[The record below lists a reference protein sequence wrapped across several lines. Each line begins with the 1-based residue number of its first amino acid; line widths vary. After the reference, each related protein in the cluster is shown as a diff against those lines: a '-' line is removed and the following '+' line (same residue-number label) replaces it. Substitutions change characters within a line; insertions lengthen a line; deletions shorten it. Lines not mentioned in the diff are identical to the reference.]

1 MAQEI
6 ELKFIVN
13 HSAVEALRDHLNTLD
28 GEHHDPVQLLN
39 IYYETPDNWLR
50 GHDMGLRIRGENGRY
65 EMTMKVAGRVTG
77 GLHQRPE
84 YNVALSAPT
93 LDLAQLPT
101 EVWPNGELPADL
113 ASRVQPLFS
122 TDFYR
127 EKWLVE
133 VDGSQI
139 EIALDQG
146 EVKAGEFAE
155 PICELEL
162 ELLSGDMRA
171 VLKLANQLV
180 SQTGLRQGSL
190 SKAARG
196 YHLAQG
202 NPARE
207 IKPTTILHVAAKAD
221 VEQGLEAALELALAQ
236 WQYHEELWVR
246 GNDAAKEQVL
256 AAIGLVRHTLMLF
269 GGIVPRK
276 ASTHLRDLLTQCEA
290 TIASAV
296 SAVTAVYSTETA
308 MAKLA
313 LTEWLVSKAW
323 QPFLDAKAQSKM
335 SDSFKR
341 FADIHLSRHAAELKS
356 VFCQPLGDR
365 YRDQLPRLTR
375 DIDSILLLAGY
386 YDPVVAQDWLENW
399 QGCVT
404 LLRPGNALKLNISV
418 MRQTI
423 RNRSGCTAENVNQAR
438 IKSLMKP
445 LSSPLQQ
452 YWQTVV
458 ERLPEPLAEESLSAQ
473 AKSVLTFSDFV
484 QDSVIAHP
492 EWLTELESQPP
503 QADEWQHYAAWLQEA
518 LSNVSDEAG
527 LMREL
532 RLFRRRIMV
541 RIAWAQTLALV
552 TEESILQQ
560 LSHLAETLI
569 VAARDWL
576 YDACCREWGTPCNA
590 QGEAQPLLIL
600 GMGKLGGG
608 ELNFSSDIDL
618 IFAWPEHGCT
628 QGGRRELDNAQFF
641 TRMGQRLIKVL
652 DQPTQDGFVY
662 RVDMRL
668 RPFGESGPLVLS
680 FAALEDYY
688 QEQGRDWER
697 YAMVKARIMGDSD
710 GVYAN
715 ELRAML
721 RPFVFRRYIDFSVI
735 QSLRNMKG
743 MIAREVRRRGL
754 TDNIKLGAGGI
765 REIEFIVQVFQLIR
779 GGREPSLQS
788 RALLPTLSAIAALH
802 LLSENDAEQLRV
814 AYLFLRRLENLLQ
827 SINDEQTQTL
837 PSDEL
842 TRARLAWAMDFAD
855 WPQLTGVL
863 TAHMANV
870 RRVFNELIGDD
881 ESETQEESLSEQWR
895 ELWQDALQED
905 DTTPV
910 LAHLSEDERK
920 QVLML
925 IADFRKELDK
935 RTIGPRGRQVLDH
948 LMPHLLSD
956 VCAREDAAVTLSRI
970 TALLVGIVTRTTYLE
985 LLSEFPA
992 ALKHLIS
999 LCAASPM
1006 IASQLA
1012 RYPLLLDELL
1022 DPNTLYQPTA
1032 TDAYRDELRQYLLRV
1047 PEDDEEQQLEAL
1059 RQFKQAQLLRIAAAD
1074 IAGTLPV
1081 MKVSDHLTWL
1091 AEAMIDA
1098 VVQQAWVQMVARYG
1112 KPNHLNEREGRGFA
1126 VVGYGKLG
1134 GWELGYSS
1142 DLDLIFLHDCPMDA
1156 MTDGEREI
1164 DGRQFYLRLA
1174 QRIMHLFSTRTS
1186 SGILYEVDARLR
1198 PSGAAGMLVTSA
1210 EAFADYQKNE
1220 AWTWEHQALVR
1231 ARVVYGDPQL
1241 TAHFDAVRREIMTL
1255 PREGKTLQTEVREMR
1270 EKMRAHLGNKH
1281 RDRFDI
1287 KADEGG
1293 ITDIEFIT
1301 QYLVLRYA
1309 HEKPKLTRWSDNV
1322 RILEL
1327 LAQNDIME
1335 EQEAM
1340 ALTRAYTTLRDELH
1354 HLALQE
1360 LPGHVSEDC
1369 FTAER
1374 ELVRASWQKWLVEE

>member
-1 MAQEI
+1 
-6 ELKFIVN
+6 
-13 HSAVEALRDHLNTLD
+13 
-28 GEHHDPVQLLN
+28 
-39 IYYETPDNWLR
+39 
-50 GHDMGLRIRGENGRY
+50 
-65 EMTMKVAGRVTG
+65 
-77 GLHQRPE
+77 
-84 YNVALSAPT
+84 
-93 LDLAQLPT
+93 
-101 EVWPNGELPADL
+101 
-113 ASRVQPLFS
+113 
-122 TDFYR
+122 
-127 EKWLVE
+127 
-133 VDGSQI
+133 
-139 EIALDQG
+139 
-146 EVKAGEFAE
+146 
-155 PICELEL
+155 
-162 ELLSGDMRA
+162 
-171 VLKLANQLV
+171 
-180 SQTGLRQGSL
+180 
-190 SKAARG
+190 
-196 YHLAQG
+196 
-202 NPARE
+202 
-207 IKPTTILHVAAKAD
+207 
-221 VEQGLEAALELALAQ
+221 
-236 WQYHEELWVR
+236 
-246 GNDAAKEQVL
+246 
-256 AAIGLVRHTLMLF
+256 
-269 GGIVPRK
+269 
-276 ASTHLRDLLTQCEA
+276 
-290 TIASAV
+290 
-296 SAVTAVYSTETA
+296 
-308 MAKLA
+308 
-313 LTEWLVSKAW
+313 
-323 QPFLDAKAQSKM
+323 
-335 SDSFKR
+335 
-341 FADIHLSRHAAELKS
+341 
-356 VFCQPLGDR
+356 
-365 YRDQLPRLTR
+365 
-375 DIDSILLLAGY
+375 
-386 YDPVVAQDWLENW
+386 
-399 QGCVT
+399 
-404 LLRPGNALKLNISV
+404 
-418 MRQTI
+418 
-423 RNRSGCTAENVNQAR
+423 
-438 IKSLMKP
+438 MKP
-445 LSSPLQQ
+445 LSSALQQ
-452 YWQTVV
+452 YWPTVV
-458 ERLPEPLAEESLSAQ
+458 ERLPASLPETELSAQ
-473 AKSVLTFSDFV
+473 AKSVLTLSDFV
-484 QDSVIAHP
+484 QDGVIAHP
-492 EWLTELESQPP
+492 HWLAELESVPP
-503 QADEWQHYAAWLQEA
+503 QADEWQQYGEWLQAA
-518 LSNVSDEAG
+518 LATVNDEAA
-527 LMREL
+527 LMHEL
-532 RLFRRRIMV
+532 RLFRRRVMV
-541 RIAWAQTLALV
+541 RIAWAQALSLV
-552 TEESILQQ
+552 EDTDILQQ

-569 VAARDWL
+569 VSARDWL
-576 YDACCREWGTPCNA
+576 YNACCREWGTPCS
-590 QGEAQPLLIL
+590 QEGIPQPLLIL

-618 IFAWPEHGCT
+618 IFAWPEHGST

-668 RPFGESGPLVLS
+668 RPFGDSGPLVLS

-697 YAMVKARIMGDSD
+697 YAMVKARIMGDTD
-710 GVYAN
+710 GRYVE

-754 TDNIKLGAGGI
+754 KDNIKLGAGGI

-788 RALLPTLSAIAALH
+788 RSLLPTLRAIAALH
-802 LLSENDAEQLRV
+802 LLPESDAEQLRQ

-837 PSDEL
+837 PGDEL
-842 TRARLAWAMDFAD
+842 NRARLAWGMNVDD
-855 WPQLTGVL
+855 WLQLTETL
-863 TAHMANV
+863 EEHMANV

-881 ESETQEESLSEQWR
+881 ETETQEDALSEQWR

-905 DTTPV
+905 DTPPV
-910 LAHLSEDERK
+910 LAHLTDDDRMR
-920 QVLML
+920 VLAL

-956 VCAREDAAVTLSRI
+956 VCTRQDAFLPLSRI
-970 TALLVGIVTRTTYLE
+970 TPLLVGIVTRTTYLE
-985 LLSEFPA
+985 LLSEFPG

-1006 IASQLA
+1006 VASQLA

-1059 RQFKQAQLLRIAAAD
+1059 RQFKQTQLLRIAAAD

-1098 VVQQAWVQMVARYG
+1098 VVQQAWLQMVARYG
-1112 KPNHLNEREGRGFA
+1112 QPTHLADRDGRGFA

-1142 DLDLIFLHDCPMDA
+1142 DLDLIFLHDCPVDV
-1156 MTDGEREI
+1156 MTDGDREI

-1210 EAFADYQKNE
+1210 ESFADYQKNE

-1241 TAHFDAVRREIMTL
+1241 TSQFDTVRRDIMTL
-1255 PREGKTLQTEVREMR
+1255 PRDGKTLQTEVREMR

-1309 HEKPKLTRWSDNV
+1309 HDKPKLTRWSDNV

-1327 LAQNDIME
+1327 LAQNDIMD

-1340 ALTRAYTTLRDELH
+1340 ALTHAYTTLRDELH

-1360 LPGHVSEDC
+1360 QPGHVAQTC
-1369 FTAER
+1369 FEAER
-1374 ELVRASWQKWLVEE
+1374 TQVGASWQKWLVA

>member
-1 MAQEI
+1 
-6 ELKFIVN
+6 
-13 HSAVEALRDHLNTLD
+13 
-28 GEHHDPVQLLN
+28 
-39 IYYETPDNWLR
+39 
-50 GHDMGLRIRGENGRY
+50 
-65 EMTMKVAGRVTG
+65 
-77 GLHQRPE
+77 
-84 YNVALSAPT
+84 
-93 LDLAQLPT
+93 
-101 EVWPNGELPADL
+101 
-113 ASRVQPLFS
+113 
-122 TDFYR
+122 
-127 EKWLVE
+127 
-133 VDGSQI
+133 
-139 EIALDQG
+139 
-146 EVKAGEFAE
+146 
-155 PICELEL
+155 
-162 ELLSGDMRA
+162 
-171 VLKLANQLV
+171 
-180 SQTGLRQGSL
+180 
-190 SKAARG
+190 
-196 YHLAQG
+196 
-202 NPARE
+202 
-207 IKPTTILHVAAKAD
+207 
-221 VEQGLEAALELALAQ
+221 
-236 WQYHEELWVR
+236 
-246 GNDAAKEQVL
+246 
-256 AAIGLVRHTLMLF
+256 
-269 GGIVPRK
+269 
-276 ASTHLRDLLTQCEA
+276 
-290 TIASAV
+290 
-296 SAVTAVYSTETA
+296 
-308 MAKLA
+308 
-313 LTEWLVSKAW
+313 
-323 QPFLDAKAQSKM
+323 
-335 SDSFKR
+335 
-341 FADIHLSRHAAELKS
+341 
-356 VFCQPLGDR
+356 
-365 YRDQLPRLTR
+365 
-375 DIDSILLLAGY
+375 
-386 YDPVVAQDWLENW
+386 
-399 QGCVT
+399 
-404 LLRPGNALKLNISV
+404 
-418 MRQTI
+418 
-423 RNRSGCTAENVNQAR
+423 
-438 IKSLMKP
+438 MKP

-452 YWQTVV
+452 YWPTVV
-458 ERLPEPLAEESLSAQ
+458 ERLPASLPETELSAQ
-473 AKSVLTFSDFV
+473 AKSVLTLSDFV
-484 QDSVIAHP
+484 QDGVIAHP
-492 EWLTELESQPP
+492 HWLAELESTPP
-503 QADEWQHYAAWLQEA
+503 QADEWQRYGEWLQVA
-518 LSNVSDEAG
+518 LATVNDEAA
-527 LMREL
+527 LMHEL
-532 RLFRRRIMV
+532 RLFRRRVMV
-541 RIAWAQTLALV
+541 RIAWAQALSLV
-552 TEESILQQ
+552 DDTDILQQ

-569 VAARDWL
+569 VSARDWL
-576 YDACCREWGTPCNA
+576 YDACCREWGTPCS
-590 QGEAQPLLIL
+590 QEGIPQPLLIL

-618 IFAWPEHGCT
+618 IFAWPEHGST

-668 RPFGESGPLVLS
+668 RPFGDSGPLVLS

-697 YAMVKARIMGDSD
+697 YAMVKARIMGDTD
-710 GVYAN
+710 GRYVE

-754 TDNIKLGAGGI
+754 KDNIKLGAGGI

-788 RALLPTLSAIAALH
+788 RSLLPTLSAIAALH
-802 LLSENDAEQLRV
+802 LLSENDAEQLRQ

-837 PSDEL
+837 PGDEL
-842 TRARLAWAMDFAD
+842 NRARLAWGMNAD
-855 WPQLTGVL
+855 DWQQLTETLEG
-863 TAHMANV
+863 HMANV

-881 ESETQEESLSEQWR
+881 ETETQEDALSEQWR

-905 DTTPV
+905 DTPPV
-910 LAHLSEDERK
+910 LSHLTDDDRMR
-920 QVLML
+920 VLAL

-956 VCAREDAAVTLSRI
+956 VCTRQDASLPLSRI
-970 TALLVGIVTRTTYLE
+970 TPLLVGIVTRTTYLE
-985 LLSEFPA
+985 LLSEFPG

-1006 IASQLA
+1006 VASQLA

-1059 RQFKQAQLLRIAAAD
+1059 RQFKQTQLLRIAAAD

-1098 VVQQAWVQMVARYG
+1098 VVQQAWLQMVSRYG
-1112 KPNHLNEREGRGFA
+1112 QPTHLAEREGRGFA

-1142 DLDLIFLHDCPMDA
+1142 DLDLIFLHDCPIDV

-1210 EAFADYQKNE
+1210 ESFADYQKNE

-1241 TAHFDAVRREIMTL
+1241 TSQFDTVRRDIMTL
-1255 PREGKTLQTEVREMR
+1255 PRDGKTLQTEVREMR

-1309 HEKPKLTRWSDNV
+1309 HDKPKLTRWSDNV

-1327 LAQNDIME
+1327 LAQNDIMD

-1340 ALTRAYTTLRDELH
+1340 ALTHAYTTLRDELH

-1360 LPGHVSEDC
+1360 QPGHVAQTC
-1369 FTAER
+1369 FEAER
-1374 ELVRASWQKWLVEE
+1374 SLVRASWQKWLVA

>member
-1 MAQEI
+1 
-6 ELKFIVN
+6 
-13 HSAVEALRDHLNTLD
+13 
-28 GEHHDPVQLLN
+28 
-39 IYYETPDNWLR
+39 
-50 GHDMGLRIRGENGRY
+50 
-65 EMTMKVAGRVTG
+65 
-77 GLHQRPE
+77 
-84 YNVALSAPT
+84 
-93 LDLAQLPT
+93 
-101 EVWPNGELPADL
+101 
-113 ASRVQPLFS
+113 
-122 TDFYR
+122 
-127 EKWLVE
+127 
-133 VDGSQI
+133 
-139 EIALDQG
+139 
-146 EVKAGEFAE
+146 
-155 PICELEL
+155 
-162 ELLSGDMRA
+162 
-171 VLKLANQLV
+171 
-180 SQTGLRQGSL
+180 
-190 SKAARG
+190 
-196 YHLAQG
+196 
-202 NPARE
+202 
-207 IKPTTILHVAAKAD
+207 
-221 VEQGLEAALELALAQ
+221 
-236 WQYHEELWVR
+236 
-246 GNDAAKEQVL
+246 
-256 AAIGLVRHTLMLF
+256 
-269 GGIVPRK
+269 
-276 ASTHLRDLLTQCEA
+276 
-290 TIASAV
+290 
-296 SAVTAVYSTETA
+296 
-308 MAKLA
+308 
-313 LTEWLVSKAW
+313 
-323 QPFLDAKAQSKM
+323 
-335 SDSFKR
+335 
-341 FADIHLSRHAAELKS
+341 
-356 VFCQPLGDR
+356 
-365 YRDQLPRLTR
+365 
-375 DIDSILLLAGY
+375 
-386 YDPVVAQDWLENW
+386 
-399 QGCVT
+399 
-404 LLRPGNALKLNISV
+404 
-418 MRQTI
+418 
-423 RNRSGCTAENVNQAR
+423 
-438 IKSLMKP
+438 MKP

-492 EWLTELESQPP
+492 KWLTELESQPP

-541 RIAWAQTLALV
+541 RIAWAQTLALI

-569 VAARDWL
+569 VAVRDWL
-576 YDACCREWGTPCNA
+576 YEACCREWGTPCNA

-788 RALLPTLSAIAALH
+788 RSLLPTLSTIAALH

-842 TRARLAWAMDFAD
+842 NRARLAWAMDFAD
-855 WPQLTGVL
+855 WPQLTGAL
-863 TAHMANV
+863 TRHMTNV

-910 LAHLSEDERK
+910 LAHLSEDDRK
-920 QVLML
+920 QVLTL

-1081 MKVSDHLTWL
+1081 MKVSDH
-1091 AEAMIDA
+1091 
-1098 VVQQAWVQMVARYG
+1098 
-1112 KPNHLNEREGRGFA
+1112 
-1126 VVGYGKLG
+1126 
-1134 GWELGYSS
+1134 
-1142 DLDLIFLHDCPMDA
+1142 
-1156 MTDGEREI
+1156 
-1164 DGRQFYLRLA
+1164 
-1174 QRIMHLFSTRTS
+1174 
-1186 SGILYEVDARLR
+1186 
-1198 PSGAAGMLVTSA
+1198 
-1210 EAFADYQKNE
+1210 
-1220 AWTWEHQALVR
+1220 
-1231 ARVVYGDPQL
+1231 
-1241 TAHFDAVRREIMTL
+1241 
-1255 PREGKTLQTEVREMR
+1255 
-1270 EKMRAHLGNKH
+1270 
-1281 RDRFDI
+1281 
-1287 KADEGG
+1287 
-1293 ITDIEFIT
+1293 
-1301 QYLVLRYA
+1301 
-1309 HEKPKLTRWSDNV
+1309 
-1322 RILEL
+1322 
-1327 LAQNDIME
+1327 
-1335 EQEAM
+1335 
-1340 ALTRAYTTLRDELH
+1340 
-1354 HLALQE
+1354 
-1360 LPGHVSEDC
+1360 
-1369 FTAER
+1369 
-1374 ELVRASWQKWLVEE
+1374 

>member
-1 MAQEI
+1 
-6 ELKFIVN
+6 
-13 HSAVEALRDHLNTLD
+13 
-28 GEHHDPVQLLN
+28 
-39 IYYETPDNWLR
+39 
-50 GHDMGLRIRGENGRY
+50 
-65 EMTMKVAGRVTG
+65 
-77 GLHQRPE
+77 
-84 YNVALSAPT
+84 
-93 LDLAQLPT
+93 
-101 EVWPNGELPADL
+101 
-113 ASRVQPLFS
+113 
-122 TDFYR
+122 
-127 EKWLVE
+127 
-133 VDGSQI
+133 
-139 EIALDQG
+139 
-146 EVKAGEFAE
+146 
-155 PICELEL
+155 
-162 ELLSGDMRA
+162 
-171 VLKLANQLV
+171 
-180 SQTGLRQGSL
+180 
-190 SKAARG
+190 
-196 YHLAQG
+196 
-202 NPARE
+202 
-207 IKPTTILHVAAKAD
+207 
-221 VEQGLEAALELALAQ
+221 
-236 WQYHEELWVR
+236 
-246 GNDAAKEQVL
+246 
-256 AAIGLVRHTLMLF
+256 
-269 GGIVPRK
+269 
-276 ASTHLRDLLTQCEA
+276 
-290 TIASAV
+290 
-296 SAVTAVYSTETA
+296 
-308 MAKLA
+308 
-313 LTEWLVSKAW
+313 
-323 QPFLDAKAQSKM
+323 
-335 SDSFKR
+335 
-341 FADIHLSRHAAELKS
+341 
-356 VFCQPLGDR
+356 
-365 YRDQLPRLTR
+365 
-375 DIDSILLLAGY
+375 
-386 YDPVVAQDWLENW
+386 
-399 QGCVT
+399 
-404 LLRPGNALKLNISV
+404 
-418 MRQTI
+418 
-423 RNRSGCTAENVNQAR
+423 
-438 IKSLMKP
+438 MKP

-452 YWQTVV
+452 YWPTVV
-458 ERLPEPLAEESLSAQ
+458 ERLPASLPETELSAQ
-473 AKSVLTFSDFV
+473 AKSVLTLSDFV
-484 QDSVIAHP
+484 QDGVIAHP
-492 EWLTELESQPP
+492 HWLAELESVPP
-503 QADEWQHYAAWLQEA
+503 QADEWQQYGEWLQAA
-518 LSNVSDEAG
+518 LATVNDEAA
-527 LMREL
+527 LMHEL
-532 RLFRRRIMV
+532 RLFRRRVMV
-541 RIAWAQTLALV
+541 RIAWAQALSLV
-552 TEESILQQ
+552 EDTDILQQ

-569 VAARDWL
+569 VSARDWL
-576 YDACCREWGTPCNA
+576 YNACCREWGTPCS
-590 QGEAQPLLIL
+590 QEGIPQPLLIL

-618 IFAWPEHGCT
+618 IFAWPEHGST

-668 RPFGESGPLVLS
+668 RPFGDSGPLVLS

-697 YAMVKARIMGDSD
+697 YAMVKARIMGDTD
-710 GVYAN
+710 GRYVE

-754 TDNIKLGAGGI
+754 KDNIKLGAGGI

-788 RALLPTLSAIAALH
+788 RSLLPTLRAIAALH
-802 LLSENDAEQLRV
+802 LLPESDAEQLRQ

-837 PSDEL
+837 PGDEL
-842 TRARLAWAMDFAD
+842 NRARLAWGMNVDD
-855 WPQLTGVL
+855 WLQLTETL
-863 TAHMANV
+863 EEHMANV

-881 ESETQEESLSEQWR
+881 ETETQEDALSEQWR

-905 DTTPV
+905 DTPPV
-910 LAHLSEDERK
+910 LAHLSDDDRMR
-920 QVLML
+920 VLAL

-956 VCAREDAAVTLSRI
+956 VCTRQDAFLPLSRI
-970 TALLVGIVTRTTYLE
+970 TPLLVGIVTRTTYLE
-985 LLSEFPA
+985 LLSEFPG

-1006 IASQLA
+1006 VASQLA

-1059 RQFKQAQLLRIAAAD
+1059 RQFKQTQLLRIAAAD

-1098 VVQQAWVQMVARYG
+1098 VVQQAWLQMVARYG
-1112 KPNHLNEREGRGFA
+1112 QPTHLADRDGRGFA

-1142 DLDLIFLHDCPMDA
+1142 DLDLIFLHDCPVDV
-1156 MTDGEREI
+1156 MTDGDREI

-1210 EAFADYQKNE
+1210 ESFADYQKNE

-1241 TAHFDAVRREIMTL
+1241 TSQFDTVRRDIMTL
-1255 PREGKTLQTEVREMR
+1255 PRDGKTLQTEVREMR

-1309 HEKPKLTRWSDNV
+1309 HDKPKLTRWSDNV

-1327 LAQNDIME
+1327 LAQNDIMD

-1340 ALTRAYTTLRDELH
+1340 ALTHAYTTLRDELH

-1360 LPGHVSEDC
+1360 QPGHVAQTC
-1369 FTAER
+1369 FEAER
-1374 ELVRASWQKWLVEE
+1374 TQVGASWQKWLVA

>member
-1 MAQEI
+1 
-6 ELKFIVN
+6 
-13 HSAVEALRDHLNTLD
+13 
-28 GEHHDPVQLLN
+28 
-39 IYYETPDNWLR
+39 
-50 GHDMGLRIRGENGRY
+50 
-65 EMTMKVAGRVTG
+65 
-77 GLHQRPE
+77 
-84 YNVALSAPT
+84 
-93 LDLAQLPT
+93 
-101 EVWPNGELPADL
+101 
-113 ASRVQPLFS
+113 
-122 TDFYR
+122 
-127 EKWLVE
+127 
-133 VDGSQI
+133 
-139 EIALDQG
+139 
-146 EVKAGEFAE
+146 
-155 PICELEL
+155 
-162 ELLSGDMRA
+162 
-171 VLKLANQLV
+171 
-180 SQTGLRQGSL
+180 
-190 SKAARG
+190 
-196 YHLAQG
+196 
-202 NPARE
+202 
-207 IKPTTILHVAAKAD
+207 
-221 VEQGLEAALELALAQ
+221 
-236 WQYHEELWVR
+236 
-246 GNDAAKEQVL
+246 
-256 AAIGLVRHTLMLF
+256 
-269 GGIVPRK
+269 
-276 ASTHLRDLLTQCEA
+276 
-290 TIASAV
+290 
-296 SAVTAVYSTETA
+296 
-308 MAKLA
+308 
-313 LTEWLVSKAW
+313 
-323 QPFLDAKAQSKM
+323 
-335 SDSFKR
+335 
-341 FADIHLSRHAAELKS
+341 
-356 VFCQPLGDR
+356 
-365 YRDQLPRLTR
+365 
-375 DIDSILLLAGY
+375 
-386 YDPVVAQDWLENW
+386 
-399 QGCVT
+399 
-404 LLRPGNALKLNISV
+404 
-418 MRQTI
+418 
-423 RNRSGCTAENVNQAR
+423 
-438 IKSLMKP
+438 MKP

-452 YWQTVV
+452 YWQVIA
-458 ERLPEPLAEESLSAQ
+458 EQLPESVSGVQ

-484 QDSVIAHP
+484 RDSIIAHP
-492 EWLTELESQPP
+492 HWLTELESAPP
-503 QADEWQHYAAWLQEA
+503 QADEWQQYGEWLQAA
-518 LSNVSDEAG
+518 LATVNDEAA
-527 LMREL
+527 LMHEL
-532 RLFRRRIMV
+532 RLFRRRVMV
-541 RIAWAQTLALV
+541 RIAWAQALSLV
-552 TEESILQQ
+552 DDTDILQQ

-569 VAARDWL
+569 ISARDWL
-576 YDACCREWGTPCNA
+576 YDACCREWGTPCS
-590 QGEAQPLLIL
+590 QDGIPQPLLIL

-618 IFAWPEHGCT
+618 IFAWPEHGST

-668 RPFGESGPLVLS
+668 RPFGDSGPLVLS

-697 YAMVKARIMGDSD
+697 YAMVKARIMGDTD
-710 GVYAN
+710 GRYVD

-754 TDNIKLGAGGI
+754 KDNIKLGAGGI

-788 RALLPTLSAIAALH
+788 RSLLPTLSAIAALH
-802 LLSENDAEQLRV
+802 LLPENDAEQLRL

-837 PSDEL
+837 PGDEL
-842 TRARLAWAMDFAD
+842 NRARLAWGMNAD
-855 WPQLTGVL
+855 DWQQLTKTLEG
-863 TAHMANV
+863 HMANV

-881 ESETQEESLSEQWR
+881 ETDTQEDALSEQWR

-905 DTTPV
+905 DTPPV
-910 LAHLSEDERK
+910 LSHLTDDDRLR
-920 QVLML
+920 VLAL

-956 VCAREDAAVTLSRI
+956 VCTRQDASLPLSRI
-970 TALLVGIVTRTTYLE
+970 TPLLVGIVTRTTYLE
-985 LLSEFPA
+985 LLSEFPG

-1006 IASQLA
+1006 VASQLA

-1059 RQFKQAQLLRIAAAD
+1059 RQFKQTQLLRIAAAD

-1098 VVQQAWVQMVARYG
+1098 VVQQAWLQMVARYG
-1112 KPNHLNEREGRGFA
+1112 QPTHLAEREGRGFA

-1142 DLDLIFLHDCPMDA
+1142 DLDLIFLHDCPVDV

-1210 EAFADYQKNE
+1210 ESFADYQKNE

-1241 TAHFDAVRREIMTL
+1241 TSQFDTVRRDIMTL
-1255 PREGKTLQTEVREMR
+1255 PRDGKTLQTEVREMR

-1309 HEKPKLTRWSDNV
+1309 HDKPKLTRWSDNV

-1327 LAQNDIME
+1327 LAQNDIMD
-1335 EQEAM
+1335 EQETM
-1340 ALTRAYTTLRDELH
+1340 ALTHAYTTLRDELH

-1360 LPGHVSEDC
+1360 QPGHVAQTC
-1369 FTAER
+1369 FEAER
-1374 ELVRASWQKWLVEE
+1374 TLVRASWQKWLVA

>member
-1 MAQEI
+1 
-6 ELKFIVN
+6 
-13 HSAVEALRDHLNTLD
+13 
-28 GEHHDPVQLLN
+28 
-39 IYYETPDNWLR
+39 
-50 GHDMGLRIRGENGRY
+50 
-65 EMTMKVAGRVTG
+65 MK
-77 GLHQRPE
+77 
-84 YNVALSAPT
+84 S
-93 LDLAQLPT
+93 
-101 EVWPNGELPADL
+101 
-113 ASRVQPLFS
+113 
-122 TDFYR
+122 
-127 EKWLVE
+127 
-133 VDGSQI
+133 
-139 EIALDQG
+139 
-146 EVKAGEFAE
+146 
-155 PICELEL
+155 
-162 ELLSGDMRA
+162 
-171 VLKLANQLV
+171 
-180 SQTGLRQGSL
+180 
-190 SKAARG
+190 
-196 YHLAQG
+196 
-202 NPARE
+202 
-207 IKPTTILHVAAKAD
+207 
-221 VEQGLEAALELALAQ
+221 
-236 WQYHEELWVR
+236 
-246 GNDAAKEQVL
+246 
-256 AAIGLVRHTLMLF
+256 
-269 GGIVPRK
+269 
-276 ASTHLRDLLTQCEA
+276 
-290 TIASAV
+290 
-296 SAVTAVYSTETA
+296 
-308 MAKLA
+308 
-313 LTEWLVSKAW
+313 
-323 QPFLDAKAQSKM
+323 
-335 SDSFKR
+335 
-341 FADIHLSRHAAELKS
+341 
-356 VFCQPLGDR
+356 
-365 YRDQLPRLTR
+365 
-375 DIDSILLLAGY
+375 
-386 YDPVVAQDWLENW
+386 
-399 QGCVT
+399 
-404 LLRPGNALKLNISV
+404 
-418 MRQTI
+418 
-423 RNRSGCTAENVNQAR
+423 
-438 IKSLMKP
+438 

-452 YWQTVV
+452 YWPTVV
-458 ERLPEPLAEESLSAQ
+458 ERLPASLSETELSAQ
-473 AKSVLTFSDFV
+473 AKSVLTLSDFV
-484 QDSVIAHP
+484 QDGVIAHP
-492 EWLTELESQPP
+492 HWLAELESVPP
-503 QADEWQHYAAWLQEA
+503 QADEWQQYGEWLQAA
-518 LSNVSDEAG
+518 LATVNDEAT
-527 LMREL
+527 LMHEL
-532 RLFRRRIMV
+532 RLFRRRVMV
-541 RIAWAQTLALV
+541 RIAWAQALSLV
-552 TEESILQQ
+552 EDTDILQQ

-569 VAARDWL
+569 VCARDWL
-576 YDACCREWGTPCNA
+576 YDACCREWGTPCS
-590 QGEAQPLLIL
+590 QEGIPQPLLIL

-618 IFAWPEHGCT
+618 IFAWPEHGST

-668 RPFGESGPLVLS
+668 RPFGDSGPLVLS

-697 YAMVKARIMGDSD
+697 YAMVKARIMGDTD
-710 GVYAN
+710 GRYVE

-754 TDNIKLGAGGI
+754 KDNIKLGAGGI

-788 RALLPTLSAIAALH
+788 RSLLPTLSAIAALH
-802 LLSENDAEQLRV
+802 LLPENDAEQLRQ

-837 PSDEL
+837 PGDEL
-842 TRARLAWAMDFAD
+842 NRARLAWGMNAD
-855 WPQLTGVL
+855 DWQQLTETLEG
-863 TAHMANV
+863 HMANV

-881 ESETQEESLSEQWR
+881 ETETQEDALSEQWR

-905 DTTPV
+905 DTPPV
-910 LAHLSEDERK
+910 LAHLTDDDRMR
-920 QVLML
+920 VLAL

-956 VCAREDAAVTLSRI
+956 VCTRQDAFLPLSRI
-970 TALLVGIVTRTTYLE
+970 TPLLVGIVTRTTYLE
-985 LLSEFPA
+985 LLSEFPG

-1006 IASQLA
+1006 VASQLA

-1059 RQFKQAQLLRIAAAD
+1059 RQFKQTQLLRIAAAD

-1098 VVQQAWVQMVARYG
+1098 VVQQAWLQMVARYG
-1112 KPNHLNEREGRGFA
+1112 QPTHLAEREGRGFA

-1142 DLDLIFLHDCPMDA
+1142 DLDLIFLHDCPIDV

-1198 PSGAAGMLVTSA
+1198 PSGAAGMLVTST
-1210 EAFADYQKNE
+1210 ESFADYQKNE

-1241 TAHFDAVRREIMTL
+1241 TSQFDTVRRDIMTL
-1255 PREGKTLQTEVREMR
+1255 PRDGKTLQTEVREMR

-1309 HEKPKLTRWSDNV
+1309 HDKPKLTRWSDNV

-1327 LAQNDIME
+1327 LAQNDIMD

-1340 ALTRAYTTLRDELH
+1340 ALTHAYTTLRDELH

-1360 LPGHVSEDC
+1360 QPGHVAQTC
-1369 FTAER
+1369 FEAER
-1374 ELVRASWQKWLVEE
+1374 TQVGASWQKWLVA

>member
-1 MAQEI
+1 
-6 ELKFIVN
+6 
-13 HSAVEALRDHLNTLD
+13 
-28 GEHHDPVQLLN
+28 
-39 IYYETPDNWLR
+39 
-50 GHDMGLRIRGENGRY
+50 
-65 EMTMKVAGRVTG
+65 
-77 GLHQRPE
+77 
-84 YNVALSAPT
+84 
-93 LDLAQLPT
+93 
-101 EVWPNGELPADL
+101 
-113 ASRVQPLFS
+113 
-122 TDFYR
+122 
-127 EKWLVE
+127 
-133 VDGSQI
+133 
-139 EIALDQG
+139 
-146 EVKAGEFAE
+146 
-155 PICELEL
+155 
-162 ELLSGDMRA
+162 
-171 VLKLANQLV
+171 
-180 SQTGLRQGSL
+180 
-190 SKAARG
+190 
-196 YHLAQG
+196 
-202 NPARE
+202 
-207 IKPTTILHVAAKAD
+207 
-221 VEQGLEAALELALAQ
+221 
-236 WQYHEELWVR
+236 
-246 GNDAAKEQVL
+246 
-256 AAIGLVRHTLMLF
+256 
-269 GGIVPRK
+269 
-276 ASTHLRDLLTQCEA
+276 
-290 TIASAV
+290 
-296 SAVTAVYSTETA
+296 
-308 MAKLA
+308 
-313 LTEWLVSKAW
+313 
-323 QPFLDAKAQSKM
+323 
-335 SDSFKR
+335 
-341 FADIHLSRHAAELKS
+341 
-356 VFCQPLGDR
+356 
-365 YRDQLPRLTR
+365 
-375 DIDSILLLAGY
+375 
-386 YDPVVAQDWLENW
+386 
-399 QGCVT
+399 
-404 LLRPGNALKLNISV
+404 
-418 MRQTI
+418 
-423 RNRSGCTAENVNQAR
+423 
-438 IKSLMKP
+438 MKP

-452 YWQTVV
+452 YWPTVV
-458 ERLPEPLAEESLSAQ
+458 ERLPASLPETELSAQ
-473 AKSVLTFSDFV
+473 AKSVLTLSDFV

-492 EWLTELESQPP
+492 HWLAELESAPP
-503 QADEWQHYAAWLQEA
+503 QSDEWQRYGEWLQAA
-518 LSNVSDEAG
+518 LATVNDEAA
-527 LMREL
+527 LMHEL
-532 RLFRRRIMV
+532 RLFRRRVMV
-541 RIAWAQTLALV
+541 RIAWVQALSLV
-552 TEESILQQ
+552 DDTDILQQ

-569 VAARDWL
+569 VSARDWL
-576 YDACCREWGTPCNA
+576 YDACCREWGTPCS
-590 QGEAQPLLIL
+590 QEGIPQPLLIL

-618 IFAWPEHGCT
+618 IFAWPEHGST

-668 RPFGESGPLVLS
+668 RPFGDSGPLVLS

-697 YAMVKARIMGDSD
+697 YAMVKARIMGDTD
-710 GVYAN
+710 GRYVE

-754 TDNIKLGAGGI
+754 KDNIKLGAGGI

-788 RALLPTLSAIAALH
+788 RSLLPTLSAIAALH
-802 LLSENDAEQLRV
+802 LLSENDAEQLRQ

-837 PSDEL
+837 PGDEL
-842 TRARLAWAMDFAD
+842 NRARLAWGMNAD
-855 WPQLTGVL
+855 DWQQLTETLEG
-863 TAHMANV
+863 HMANV

-881 ESETQEESLSEQWR
+881 ETETQEDALSEQWR

-905 DTTPV
+905 DTPPV
-910 LAHLSEDERK
+910 LSHLTDDDRMR
-920 QVLML
+920 VLAL

-956 VCAREDAAVTLSRI
+956 VCTRQDASLPLSRI
-970 TALLVGIVTRTTYLE
+970 TPLLVGIVTRTTYLE
-985 LLSEFPA
+985 LLSEFPG

-1006 IASQLA
+1006 VASQLA

-1059 RQFKQAQLLRIAAAD
+1059 RQFKQTQLLRIAAAD

-1098 VVQQAWVQMVARYG
+1098 VVQQAWLQMVSRYG
-1112 KPNHLNEREGRGFA
+1112 QPTHLAEREGRGFA

-1142 DLDLIFLHDCPMDA
+1142 DLDLIFLHDCPIDV

-1210 EAFADYQKNE
+1210 ESFADYQKNE

-1241 TAHFDAVRREIMTL
+1241 TSQFDTVRRDIMTL
-1255 PREGKTLQTEVREMR
+1255 PRDGKTLQTEVREMR

-1309 HEKPKLTRWSDNV
+1309 HDKPKLTRWSDNV

-1327 LAQNDIME
+1327 LAQNDIMD

-1340 ALTRAYTTLRDELH
+1340 ALTHAYTTLRDELH

-1360 LPGHVSEDC
+1360 QPGHVAQTC
-1369 FTAER
+1369 FEAER
-1374 ELVRASWQKWLVEE
+1374 SLVRASWQKWLVA

>member
-1 MAQEI
+1 
-6 ELKFIVN
+6 
-13 HSAVEALRDHLNTLD
+13 
-28 GEHHDPVQLLN
+28 
-39 IYYETPDNWLR
+39 
-50 GHDMGLRIRGENGRY
+50 
-65 EMTMKVAGRVTG
+65 
-77 GLHQRPE
+77 
-84 YNVALSAPT
+84 
-93 LDLAQLPT
+93 
-101 EVWPNGELPADL
+101 
-113 ASRVQPLFS
+113 
-122 TDFYR
+122 
-127 EKWLVE
+127 
-133 VDGSQI
+133 
-139 EIALDQG
+139 
-146 EVKAGEFAE
+146 
-155 PICELEL
+155 
-162 ELLSGDMRA
+162 
-171 VLKLANQLV
+171 
-180 SQTGLRQGSL
+180 
-190 SKAARG
+190 
-196 YHLAQG
+196 
-202 NPARE
+202 
-207 IKPTTILHVAAKAD
+207 
-221 VEQGLEAALELALAQ
+221 
-236 WQYHEELWVR
+236 
-246 GNDAAKEQVL
+246 
-256 AAIGLVRHTLMLF
+256 
-269 GGIVPRK
+269 
-276 ASTHLRDLLTQCEA
+276 
-290 TIASAV
+290 
-296 SAVTAVYSTETA
+296 
-308 MAKLA
+308 
-313 LTEWLVSKAW
+313 
-323 QPFLDAKAQSKM
+323 
-335 SDSFKR
+335 
-341 FADIHLSRHAAELKS
+341 
-356 VFCQPLGDR
+356 
-365 YRDQLPRLTR
+365 
-375 DIDSILLLAGY
+375 
-386 YDPVVAQDWLENW
+386 
-399 QGCVT
+399 
-404 LLRPGNALKLNISV
+404 
-418 MRQTI
+418 
-423 RNRSGCTAENVNQAR
+423 
-438 IKSLMKP
+438 MKP

-492 EWLTELESQPP
+492 KWLTELESQPP

-842 TRARLAWAMDFAD
+842 NRARLAWAMDFAD

-910 LAHLSEDERK
+910 LAHLNEDDRK

-1112 KPNHLNEREGRGFA
+1112 KPNHLNEREERGFA